1 MAKDTNKYVK
11 PQKDKAG
18 SSAVAKSGIAVTGSE
33 ATFGYNGYPN
43 AISST
48 QTVKTRG
55 TGAAIKGT
63 NSSAKLG

>member
-11 PQKDKAG
+11 PQKDKPG
-18 SSAVAKSGIAVTGSE
+18 SSAVAKGSIAVKGNE

-43 AISST
+43 NVPNT

-55 TGAAIKGT
+55 TGAATRGT
-63 NSSAKLG
+63 NSSKKLG